1 MRPELQTIDYAVIGL
16 YVLFALGLGAFFA
29 RKASLGTE
37 SFFVG
42 DRKLTWWMAG
52 TSIVATTFAAD
63 TPLAVTG
70 IVAADGISGNWIW
83 WSWGIAHI
91 SATFFF
97 ARLWRRSGVITDA
110 EITELRYSGPAAA
123 KLRAFKAVYFGL
135 FINCL
140 TMAWVISA
148 MVKIS
153 RAFFAVDPALVIV
166 ICVAISVVYTA
177 LGGFRSVVITDL
189 TQFAL
194 GMFGAIVLAYL
205 CIDNFDGIGAIPT
218 PKAPDGTGLLGALA
232 SQISTDESRTL
243 ADVLDFVPRADHP
256 TLPLFY
262 FVVLLIA
269 GWWRYAEGNGY
280 IVQRLAA
287 CKDEGHAQGA
297 SLWFAVAHNALR
309 PWPWILV
316 ALAALVVFPQ
326 LPGKAAPELAVVD
339 ASGSPVSSMQPGAL
353 DVSQGGQIQV
363 QLPLAGCQARL
374 AGQVSTFAP
383 TNTSAFQAS
392 FAPFTNSGVHTLQI
406 HCGGAPAPAF
416 RVENVRIELLDREMA
431 YPLMMG
437 RFLPAGL
444 LGLVI
449 ASLLAAFMSTIDTHT
464 NWGASYLVRDVY
476 QRFFRPDADDAH
488 YVRISRIAILI
499 MAILAG
505 VSALFI
511 TNIAT
516 IWRFLVALGAGLGS
530 VTAARWYWWRVTP
543 QAEFAAIFV
552 TTLLAVGLEL
562 VGATTLFGAENPL
575 FWSAIKAPYKIL
587 LIAGVSLATWIPV
600 AIFGPQN
607 APDTLRRFA
616 SRVHPAGKGW
626 GGPTTREHHA
636 WRANLVGFCA
646 GIFIVFS
653 TLYGLGQILLG
664 SVAGG
669 SGWLGASLLLLLWWV
684 RRAPPHEK
692 HENPDE
698 KSASS
703 RVQKLS

>member
-1 MRPELQTIDYAVIGL
+1 MRPELQTLDFAVIGL
-16 YVLFALGLGAFFA
+16 YVLFALGMGAFFA
-29 RKASLGTE
+29 RQASQGTE

-83 WSWGIAHI
+83 WSWAIAHV

-153 RAFFAVDPALVIV
+153 RAFFPVEPALVIV
-166 ICVAISVVYTA
+166 VCVAVSVFYTT
-177 LGGFRSVVITDL
+177 LGGFRSVVVTDL
-189 TQFAL
+189 TQFGL
-194 GMFGAIVLAYL
+194 GMLGAILLAWL
-205 CIDNFDGIGAIPT
+205 CIDAFDGIGALPT
-218 PKAPDGTGLLGALA
+218 ADSTQGEGLLGALA
-232 SQISTDESRTL
+232 TQFANHESRTID
-243 ADVLDFVPRADHP
+243 DVLDFVPRADHP
-256 TLPLFY
+256 TLPFFY
-262 FVVLLIA
+262 FAVLLIA

-280 IVQRLAA
+280 LVQRLAA

-316 ALAALVVFPQ
+316 ALASLVVFPQ
-326 LPGKAAPELAVVD
+326 LPGKAAEAL
-339 ASGSPVSSMQPGAL
+339 PVMDGQGQTVATLQPGTL
-353 DVSQGGQIQV
+353 DVSQGGSVQIG
-363 QLPLAGCQARL
+363 LPLANCRGHL
-374 AGQVSTFAP
+374 ADQVVAFAP
-383 TNTSAFQAS
+383 SGERLYEATFQPFAASGAFA
-392 FAPFTNSGVHTLQI
+392 LQI
-406 HCGGAPAPAF
+406 SCGGDAQPRYRA
-416 RVENVRIELLDREMA
+416 ENMRIELLDREMA

-476 QRFFRPDADDAH
+476 QRFFRPNEDDAH
-488 YVRISRIAILI
+488 YVWVSRLAIVA

-516 IWRFLVALGAGLGS
+516 IWRFLIALGAGLGS

-543 QAEFAAIFV
+543 HAEFAAILV
-552 TTLLAVGLEL
+552 TTLSAIGLETA
-562 VGATTLFGAENPL
+562 GAETLFGADNPL
-575 FWSAIKAPYKIL
+575 FWGTISAPYKII
-587 LIAGVSLATWIPV
+587 LIAALSLATWIPV
-600 AIFGPQN
+600 AVWGPRN
-607 APDTLRRFA
+607 DPATLRRFA
-616 SRVHPAGKGW
+616 ERVHPAGAGW
-626 GGPTTREHHA
+626 GHSPSVGSHA
-636 WRANLVGFCA
+636 WRSNAVGFA
-646 GIFIVFS
+646 LGLYMVFG
-653 TLYGLGQILLG
+653 TLFGLGDILLHD
-664 SVAGG
+664 SG
-669 SGWLGASLLLLLWWV
+669 SGFVWIALAGFALFYWV
-684 RRAPPHEK
+684 RRSGQGE
-692 HENPDE
+692 DRR
-698 KSASS
+698 SA
-703 RVQKLS
+703 Q

>member
-1 MRPELQTIDYAVIGL
+1 MRPELHIIDYTVIGL

-29 RKASLGTE
+29 RRASKGTE

-83 WSWGIAHI
+83 WSWAIAHI

-153 RAFFAVDPALVIV
+153 RAFFSVDPALVIV
-166 ICVAISVVYTA
+166 ICVAISVLYTA
-177 LGGFRSVVITDL
+177 LGGFRSVVITDM

-205 CIDNFDGIGAIPT
+205 CIDNFDGIGAIPS
-218 PKAPDGTGLLGALA
+218 PEAPDGTGMLGALA
-232 SQISTDESRTL
+232 AQISTEESRTV
-243 ADVLDFVPRADHP
+243 ADILDFIPRADHP

-326 LPGKAAPELAVVD
+326 LPGEAAPKLAVID
-339 ASGSPVSSMQPGAL
+339 AGGNAVASMKPGAL
-353 DVSQGGQIQV
+353 DVSQGGQIQI
-363 QLPLAGCQARL
+363 QLPLERCQAQL
-374 AGQVSTFAP
+374 AGHV
-383 TNTSAFQAS
+383 SAFTKVEAS
-392 FAPFTNSGVHTLQI
+392 VFEATFPPFANTGVHTLDI
-406 HCGGAPAPAF
+406 HCAGSLAPTY
-416 RVENVRIELLDREMA
+416 RVENVRVELLDREMA

-476 QRFFRPDADDAH
+476 QRFFRPDEDDAH
-488 YVRISRIAILI
+488 YVRVSRLAILL
-499 MAILAG
+499 MAVLAG
-505 VSALFI
+505 ISALFV

-543 QAEFAAIFV
+543 HAEFAAIFV
-552 TTLLAVGLEL
+552 TTLLAIGLE
-562 VGATTLFGAENPL
+562 VTGAETILGMENPL
-575 FWSAIKAPYKIL
+575 FWTAIAAPSKIL
-587 LIAGVSLATWIPV
+587 LIAGASLVTWIPV
-600 AIFGPQN
+600 AILGPQN
-607 APDTLRRFA
+607 APETLQTFA
-616 SRVHPAGKGW
+616 SRVHPAGSGW
-626 GGPTTREHHA
+626 GVSTPQETQSWKT
-636 WRANLVGFCA
+636 NLAGFCIGILIVFGVLYGIGEILLAEAGVGFA
-646 GIFIVFS
+646 
-653 TLYGLGQILLG
+653 TLG
-664 SVAGG
+664 V
-669 SGWLGASLLLLLWWV
+669 SLLLLLCWI
-684 RRAPPHEK
+684 RFAANHQNKENHDDNRASPT
-692 HENPDE
+692 
-698 KSASS
+698 A
-703 RVQKLS
+703 

>member
-1 MRPELQTIDYAVIGL
+1 MRPELHTIDYAVIGL

-29 RKASLGTE
+29 RKANQGTE

-83 WSWGIAHI
+83 WSWAIAHV

-123 KLRAFKAVYFGL
+123 KLRAFKALYFGL

-153 RAFFAVDPALVIV
+153 RAFFSVDPVVVII
-166 ICVAISVVYTA
+166 ICVAISVFYTA

-189 TQFAL
+189 SQFAL
-194 GMFGAIVLAYL
+194 GMLGALVLAWL
-205 CIDNFDGIGAIPT
+205 CIDHFDGIGTIPSAE
-218 PKAPDGTGLLGALA
+218 APAGAGLLGALA
-232 SQISTDESRTL
+232 AQISSDESKTL
-243 ADVLDFVPRADHP
+243 ADLLDFVPRADHP
-256 TLPLFY
+256 TLPIFY
-262 FVVLLIA
+262 FIVLLVA

-280 IVQRLAA
+280 LVQRLAA
-287 CKDEGHAQGA
+287 CKDEAHAQGA

-326 LPGKAAPELAVVD
+326 LPGQAANELAVVD
-339 ASGSPVSSMQPGAL
+339 ARGDAVAIMQPGAL
-353 DVSQGGQIQV
+353 DVSQGGHIQIE
-363 QLPLAGCQARL
+363 LPLAGCQARL
-374 AGQVSTFAP
+374 ADQVAPFTSTG
-383 TNTSAFQAS
+383 TSAFAATFS
-392 FAPFTNSGVHTLQI
+392 PFPNSGVFPLQI
-406 HCGGAPAPAF
+406 NCAGAPAPTY
-416 RVENVRIELLDREMA
+416 RVENVRVELLDREMA

-488 YVRISRIAILI
+488 YVRISRLAILV
-499 MAILAG
+499 MAVLAG
-505 VSALFI
+505 ISALFI

-552 TTLLAVGLEL
+552 TTILAIGLEL
-562 VGATTLFGAENPL
+562 VGAKTIFGMENPL
-575 FWSAIKAPYKIL
+575 FWTSIAAPVKII
-587 LIAGVSLATWIPV
+587 LIAGTSLATWIPV
-600 AIFGPQN
+600 ALFGPQN
-607 APDTLRRFA
+607 APETLRRFA
-616 SRVHPAGKGW
+616 ERVHPAGNGW
-626 GGPTTREHHA
+626 GAPTPARKGVGSD
-636 WRANLVGFCA
+636 NLQGFCV
-646 GIFIVFS
+646 GIFVVFG
-653 TLYGLGQILLG
+653 TLYGLGEILLK
-664 SVAGG
+664 SATI
-669 SGWLGASLLLLLWWV
+669 GWLTVGAALLLLRYWI
-684 RRAPPHEK
+684 RRAPHP
-692 HENPDE
+692 
-698 KSASS
+698 
-703 RVQKLS
+703 QKRELRDVDTPSP